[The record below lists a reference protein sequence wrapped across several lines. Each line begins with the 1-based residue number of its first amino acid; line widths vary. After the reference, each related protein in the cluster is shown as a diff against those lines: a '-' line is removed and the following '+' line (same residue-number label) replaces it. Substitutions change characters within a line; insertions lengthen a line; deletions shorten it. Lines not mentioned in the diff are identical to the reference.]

1 MFPNC
6 PNVEKTSF
14 MSLFFLAIVTLLITF
29 SILLNYNSAV
39 ILNRLTDPPKLR
51 NLGWTAYFGLLG
63 IVFSL
68 EFYEI
73 SDIFIMHEYNARS
86 YLNDTTEDSTFV
98 TPEEEFPILSNQS
111 DNHQEDHQVEI
122 RQDQKDSVNV
132 SQDKSHEIWS
142 IIALVTLILS
152 IFCVFFQKFLLVFYL
167 MQVIPVFGIFSL
179 YVFRSGPSTIAKFLL
194 FLGLI
199 FNFTSW
205 VSTSVQ
211 LEIVKYLIQGEDYA
225 LKMCI
230 VPPYWW
236 GDPPRG

>member
-1 MFPNC
+1 
-6 PNVEKTSF
+6 
-14 MSLFFLAIVTLLITF
+14 
-29 SILLNYNSAV
+29 
-39 ILNRLTDPPKLR
+39 
-51 NLGWTAYFGLLG
+51 
-63 IVFSL
+63 
-68 EFYEI
+68 
-73 SDIFIMHEYNARS
+73 
-86 YLNDTTEDSTFV
+86 
-98 TPEEEFPILSNQS
+98 
-111 DNHQEDHQVEI
+111 
-122 RQDQKDSVNV
+122 
-132 SQDKSHEIWS
+132 
-142 IIALVTLILS
+142 
-152 IFCVFFQKFLLVFYL
+152 

-211 LEIVKYLIQGEDYA
+211 LEIVKYLIQGENYA